1 MLSDVYV
8 MSHDS
13 GEQLHSE
20 IWVRNLNIAC
30 VVSDCPKRSRGGKQT
45 SDLRNKSEWINTQF
59 YVECPRPVFFIIF
72 QNQVLVK
79 VKFPLKCQD
88 WKRLDDAM

>member
-45 SDLRNKSEWINTQF
+45 SDLSTEEQIWMN
-59 YVECPRPVFFIIF
+59 
-72 QNQVLVK
+72 
-79 VKFPLKCQD
+79 
-88 WKRLDDAM
+88 

>member
-1 MLSDVYV
+1 MEIKIQRPNIWWCETSTTKVKGNIVVTPSPFMLSDVYV

-30 VVSDCPKRSRGGKQT
+30 VVSDCLKRSRGGKQT
-45 SDLRNKSEWINTQF
+45 SDLSTEEQIWMN
-59 YVECPRPVFFIIF
+59 
-72 QNQVLVK
+72 
-79 VKFPLKCQD
+79 
-88 WKRLDDAM
+88 